1 MIIKGVQDF
10 ARELLWQPF
19 IGVVTLLGGV
29 ASVLA
34 WINVGKNWTIPA
46 KAFSLS
52 IILLFALLSRVLY
65 VAYSLYTKV
74 DQLNMKVD
82 RPLRVRKVF
91 PGTHYFEGQV
101 MVILERRD
109 TVSIGDIL
117 TLFVR
122 EGDAETPICLLSVE
136 GVTSKGFPQSV
147 VLRPLTDTPL
157 SGYLSDESRLEHLQ
171 AKRGVTR
178 GHLEG
183 GG

>member
-1 MIIKGVQDF
+1 MKGVQGFVGEILWWPF
-10 ARELLWQPF
+10 AIVWTALTGL
-19 IGVVTLLGGV
+19 

-34 WINVGKNWTIPA
+34 WYNVGEHWSSSTKVLVGVVAP
-46 KAFSLS
+46 LS
-52 IILLFALLSRVLY
+52 ALLIYVLCIT
-65 VAYSLYTKV
+65 YSLYT
-74 DQLNMKVD
+74 KVD

-91 PGTHYFEGQV
+91 PGTHYFEGHV

-122 EGDAETPICLLSVE
+122 EGDAEIPLCILSVE

-147 VLRPLTDTPL
+147 VLRSLTVIPL
-157 SGYLSDESRLEHLQ
+157 SGYLGDESRLEHLQ

-183 GG
+183 GSQEWLTTQ